1 MYQPKVE
8 DEEYETQMRNHLSA
22 TILGE
27 DADED
32 IEDSPFQRETD
43 DHTMSHIESQGK
55 RSFFQRNFTQI
66 EKGGMRSSLFTMFS
80 GTVGA
85 GLLSLPLV
93 FSDFGGGFGT
103 LNIVIFSFVNYYTI
117 VVLNELIVKS
127 GKKSYANIAAY
138 YLGKVPAKIVTQFL
152 IVAMCSTA
160 IIYGAVSWQF
170 FCSLLKTLNLV
181 DFPYD
186 SDPKLMDKKVIDQAA
201 PLTTKWRYGFALIG
215 AICIIPFAYQ
225 RTLGTLRYFSVV
237 VFSCMIYTIVVTIIE
252 APFYQSEFK
261 GHPKYHITWFESP
274 RFTWFRGMGT
284 IMLAFTNQ
292 VFFFY
297 VRGEMMHK
305 TERRVNKLNYM
316 LHTIVCFVFLSICIA
331 GYLSL
336 GKHLLPE
343 LFTLRIP
350 REGTGDYFMRFA
362 QFFFT
367 IAAFFKVAILLF
379 PSREQLYIFYK
390 LDRGFKT
397 HLVITATSC
406 FIAFGVPCVYP
417 DVTNLL
423 GIIGGICA
431 GTTGY
436 SFPMFLKLASL
447 KKEQNLV
454 SLSGLIHLILL
465 IVMFT
470 IQVMSTYVSLT
481 TPSGGGH

>member
-1 MYQPKVE
+1 MYQPKH
-8 DEEYETQMRNHLSA
+8 DESYEERLRDKLSS

-32 IEDSPFQRETD
+32 VEESPFQRETD
-43 DHTMSHIESQGK
+43 DYTMSHIETQSK
-55 RSFFQRNFTQI
+55 KSFFERNFSEI
-66 EKGGMRSSLFTMFS
+66 EKGGMRSSLFTMFT

-85 GLLSLPLV
+85 GLLSLPRV
-93 FSDFGGGFGT
+93 FGEFGAVWGV
-103 LNIVIFSFVNYYTI
+103 LNIVLFSIVNYYTI
-117 VVLNELIVKS
+117 YVLNSLIVKS

-170 FCSLLKTLNLV
+170 FCTLLKNLGLV
-181 DFPYD
+181 DFPYG
-186 SDPKLMDKKVIDQAA
+186 PGEEEIEKKMIDQSASF
-201 PLTTKWRYGFALIG
+201 TTTWRYGFALTS
-215 AICIIPFAYQ
+215 ALFIIPFAYQ
-225 RTLGTLRYFSVV
+225 RTLGALRYFSVL
-237 VFSCMIYTIVVTIIE
+237 VFSCMIYTIVVSVAE
-252 APFYQSEFK
+252 APFYRSEFK
-261 GHPKYHITWFESP
+261 DHSQYSLSWFESP
-274 RFTWFRGMGT
+274 QLTWFRGMGT
-284 IMLAFTNQ
+284 FMLAFTNQ

-305 TERRVNKLNYM
+305 TDRRVNKLNYS
-316 LHTIVCFVFLSICIA
+316 LHTIVCFVFLAICVS

-336 GKHLLPE
+336 GKELLPE
-343 LFTLRIP
+343 LYTLRIS
-350 REGTGDYFMRFA
+350 RSNTGDYFMRFA
-362 QFFFT
+362 QVFFT

-390 LDRGFKT
+390 INRGFRN
-397 HLVITATSC
+397 HIIITAIGC
-406 FIAFGVPCVYP
+406 FVAFGVPCVYP

-431 GTTGY
+431 GTTGF

-447 KKEQNLV
+447 KKEGNL
-454 SLSGLIHLILL
+454 LSASGFFHVLL
-465 IVMFT
+465 LLALFT

-481 TPSGGGH
+481 TKGSGH